1 MTPSVQEQE
10 YIGKLR
16 AGDADAFEKLVR
28 EHAPRMLAVA
38 RRLMRDDAEAQ
49 DALQDAFVSVVRH
62 LKDFQ
67 GQSALGT
74 WLHSIVVRA
83 SLMRLRTKRSRK
95 TVEIDALLPQFSW
108 DGHRKDVTP
117 RWSRSAEEL
126 AGDSEVRKLVRE
138 AIESLPEI
146 HREVLML
153 RDIEEMSTQETA
165 AVLEVSEA
173 VVKTRLH
180 RARQALRTLLDPH
193 FSRGSLT

>member
-1 MTPSVQEQE
+1 MTPSVHDQHF
-10 YIGKLR
+10 ISKLS
-16 AGDADAFEKLVR
+16 AGDANAFEMLVR
-28 EHAPRMLAVA
+28 EHGPRMLSVA
-38 RRLMRDDAEAQ
+38 RKFMRNEAEAH
-49 DALQDAFVSVVRH
+49 DALQDAFVSVVKH

-83 SLMRLRTKRSRK
+83 SLMRLRAKRSRK
-95 TVEIDALLPQFSW
+95 TVEIDGLLPQFQW

-117 RWSRSAEEL
+117 HWSRSAEEL
-126 AGDSEVRKLVRE
+126 AGDAEVRVLVRE

-146 HREVLML
+146 HREVLLL
-153 RDIEEMSTQETA
+153 RDIEEMSTQEAA
-165 AVLEVSEA
+165 AVLEVTEA

-193 FSRGSLT
+193 FSRGALT